1 MKLSRQQ
8 AQDILYGETE
18 DYEII
23 EDSIDD
29 HSRWSVGHRLIVKHL
44 PTGKFFRTYYSKGA
58 TEYQDEGP
66 FEYEEEVEFTEV
78 VPTEVTVIVYK
89 EIVKND

>member
-18 DYEII
+18 DYELI
-23 EDSIDD
+23 EDIISG
-29 HSRWSVGHRLIVKHL
+29 HNRWSVGHRLTVKQHS
-44 PTGKFFRTYYSKGA
+44 TGKFFRTYYSKGA
-58 TEYQDEGP
+58 TEYQGESP
-66 FEYEEEVEFTEV
+66 FEYDEEVEFKEV

-89 EIVKND
+89 EV